1 MTVVHPLHSI
11 CPYFAMFPPGFVE
24 RYVLAFT
31 EPGDIVFDPFSGRGT
46 TVFESLLLGR
56 RAYGLDINPV
66 AACVSAAKA
75 DPPSRSS
82 ILRRIADLRQAY
94 ADNSA
99 VEVPTT
105 EFFATCSHPQLFVRC
120 RSFEQLCRGRRV
132 RWTGSLRRWR
142 WDAFT
147 ASPTSQRTVSRTVCR
162 GLFRR
167 SRLFRAMVGRERLRS
182 TRS

>member
-105 EFFATCSHPQLFVRC
+105 EFFATCFAPTTLRQVSFLRTTLSWTTSKVDRFIAAMALGCLHGESHKSKNCFSNRMPRTISTKPTIPC
-120 RSFEQLCRGRRV
+120 DGGPR
-132 RWTGSLRRWR
+132 
-142 WDAFT
+142 T
-147 ASPTSQRTVSRTVCR
+147 AT
-162 GLFRR
+162 
-167 SRLFRAMVGRERLRS
+167 
-182 TRS
+182 